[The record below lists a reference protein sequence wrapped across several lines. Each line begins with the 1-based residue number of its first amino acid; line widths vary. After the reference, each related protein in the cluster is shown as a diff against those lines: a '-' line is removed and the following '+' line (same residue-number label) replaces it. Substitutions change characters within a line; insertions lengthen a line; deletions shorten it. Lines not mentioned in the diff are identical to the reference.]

1 MRGRELACFFVCAFS
16 ASWILVSSAIA
27 AEPQL
32 PKTVCASWTKIA
44 AVTLR
49 GTSEQGGLRGNFGI
63 ILDVRSGRYMAERDY
78 GVYSMTEGFDGNLS
92 WKRDRSG
99 ASHFVDSDPA
109 RAITATD
116 VWLFRRGCV
125 TRQLTESK

>member
-16 ASWILVSSAIA
+16 ASSILPGSAIA

-63 ILDVRSGRYMAERDY
+63 ILDLRSGRYMAERDY
-78 GVYSMTEGFDGNLS
+78 GVYSMAEGF
-92 WKRDRSG
+92 
-99 ASHFVDSDPA
+99 
-109 RAITATD
+109 
-116 VWLFRRGCV
+116 
-125 TRQLTESK
+125 